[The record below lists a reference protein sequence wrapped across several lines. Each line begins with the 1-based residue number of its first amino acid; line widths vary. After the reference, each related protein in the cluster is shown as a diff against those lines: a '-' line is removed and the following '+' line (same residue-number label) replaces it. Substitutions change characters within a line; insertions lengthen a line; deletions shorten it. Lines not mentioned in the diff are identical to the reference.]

1 MPIADV
7 GGLRLEYE
15 RTGAGEP
22 VLLIQPTWWPLDP
35 WKRHQVPALATRH
48 EVVTYNLRGLGASHG
63 TADASY
69 TVVAL
74 ADDAAALLGALGIA
88 RAHVVGFA
96 IGGVVG
102 LTLAHRHPERV
113 GGLVVAAA
121 GMGGVAADGGVAAR
135 RRTRDEAEHL
145 GLERY
150 YRSHA
155 ENDDFAFSSEFYRTH
170 PEEVAA
176 LSDALWQAGTSVEE
190 LVKHATARATYELG
204 EWVGEVRAPT
214 LVLVGAEDRVRRG
227 SSTPVDAARWLA
239 GQLPETKLVELPGV
253 KHMLFWEAPFAC
265 NAAVLDFLGAHPL

>member
-7 GGLRLEYE
+7 GGLRLGYE

-35 WKRHQVPALATRH
+35 WKRHQVPALAARH
-48 EVVTYNLRGLGASHG
+48 EVVTYNLRGLGASQG
-63 TADASY
+63 TADAY

-74 ADDAAALLGALGIA
+74 ADDAAALLDALGIA

-102 LTLAHRHPERV
+102 LTLAQRHPERV
-113 GGLVVAAA
+113 GALVMGAA
-121 GMGGVAADGGVAAR
+121 GMGGVAPDGGAAAR
-135 RRTRDEAEHL
+135 RRTLEEAEHL

-155 ENDDFAFSSEFYRTH
+155 ENDDFAFSSDFYRTH
-170 PEEVAA
+170 ADEVAA
-176 LSDALWQAGTSVEE
+176 LSDALWRVGTSLEE
-190 LVKHATARATYELG
+190 LVKHATVRASYELG
-204 EWVGEVRAPT
+204 EWVREVRAPT

-227 SSTPVDAARWLA
+227 SSTPLDAARWLA
-239 GQLPETKLVELPGV
+239 GQLPQAKLVELPGV
-253 KHMLFWEAPFAC
+253 KHMLFWEAPVAC
-265 NAAVLDFLGAHPL
+265 NALVLDLLRAHPLG